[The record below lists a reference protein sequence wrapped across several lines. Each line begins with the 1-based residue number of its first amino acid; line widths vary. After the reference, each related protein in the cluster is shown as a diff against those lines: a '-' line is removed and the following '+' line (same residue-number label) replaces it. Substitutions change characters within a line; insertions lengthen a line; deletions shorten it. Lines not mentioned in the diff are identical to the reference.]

1 MFGIENHVL
10 KKQIKGSYLMSRIIP
25 AIEKVHREF
34 SDPAHPVNIAMAK
47 MQDIPEIRIIEGK
60 DN

>member
-1 MFGIENHVL
+1 VL